1 MPTLDQSTN
10 CECIQMMLF
19 LDVILKL
26 PPFYTEV
33 VESRLSQDYETC
45 RNSGGT
51 PLDVHAKWNFQSK
64 SSLNTQLDLL
74 KATGHSMWLLR
85 SVFWSQKELMQIQ
98 QVSIWIPW
106 PSVTFKGHN
115 FRSCNTDSSTKSGTS
130 RKDVS
135 KYPANGCSR
144 NPEVTNTQWVTKLKR
159 LSRHWLE
166 TWDFI
171 NSQLDLISY

>member
-1 MPTLDQSTN
+1 
-10 CECIQMMLF
+10 MMLF

-74 KATGHSMWLLR
+74 KATGHSM
-85 SVFWSQKELMQIQ
+85 
-98 QVSIWIPW
+98 
-106 PSVTFKGHN
+106 
-115 FRSCNTDSSTKSGTS
+115 
-130 RKDVS
+130 
-135 KYPANGCSR
+135 
-144 NPEVTNTQWVTKLKR
+144 
-159 LSRHWLE
+159 
-166 TWDFI
+166 
-171 NSQLDLISY
+171 